1 VIVTATLR
9 APSVSP
15 IVAAGDAPEGGY
27 VPGVCNIGAWE
38 IRRRRRF
45 AYLGFGAAVVLFAVL
60 VAIDAPAWTRL
71 FLFFPIASGMVSWL
85 QARRR
90 FCAGFAV
97 GRISNFT
104 DGDAGRQRIEDD
116 EAHRADI
123 AAVRRMVR
131 DAVLV
136 AVPIAII
143 AALLPI

>member
-1 VIVTATLR
+1 VIVTASVN

-15 IVAAGDAPEGGY
+15 IVTTGGPAEGEY

-45 AYLGFGAAVVLFAVL
+45 GYLGFALAIVLFLAL
-60 VAIDAPAWTRL
+60 VAIGAPPWTRL
-71 FLFFPIASGMVSWL
+71 LVFFPLAGGMVSWL

-97 GRISNFT
+97 ARISNFT
-104 DGDAGRQRIEDD
+104 DGDAGRRRVEDD
-116 EAHRADI
+116 AAHRADI

-131 DAVLV
+131 DAILV
-136 AVPIAII
+136 ALPIAII
-143 AALLPI
+143 AALLPV

>member
-1 VIVTATLR
+1 MSALLSSPPVSRIVVRDGPADDR
-9 APSVSP
+9 
-15 IVAAGDAPEGGY
+15 Y

-45 AYLGFGAAVVLFAVL
+45 AYLGFAAAAILFAVL

-71 FLFFPIASGMVSWL
+71 FVFLPLASGLVSWL

-97 GRISNFT
+97 AGVSNFA
-104 DGDAGRQRIEDD
+104 DGDDGRRRVED
-116 EAHRADI
+116 EAAHRADI
-123 AAVRRMVR
+123 AAVRRMIR
-131 DAVLV
+131 DAVLI
-136 AVPIAII
+136 ALPIAIL

>member
-1 VIVTATLR
+1 MTA
-9 APSVSP
+9 AANAQPVSN
-15 IVAAGDAPEGGY
+15 IVAADGPGEGRY

-45 AYLGFGAAVVLFAVL
+45 AYLGFATAAILFVVL
-60 VAIDAPAWTRL
+60 VAIGAPAWTRL
-71 FLFFPIASGMVSWL
+71 LLFVPLAGGMVSWL

-97 GRISNFT
+97 ARIANFT
-104 DGDAGRQRIEDD
+104 DGDGGRESIEDD

-136 AVPIAII
+136 ALPIAIV

>member
-1 VIVTATLR
+1 VIVTASAS

-15 IVAAGDAPEGGY
+15 IAAAGDPEGGY

-45 AYLGFGAAVVLFAVL
+45 AYLGFAVSVILFLVL
-60 VAIDAPAWTRL
+60 VAIGAPAWTRL
-71 FLFFPIASGMVSWL
+71 LVFFPLAGALVSWF

-90 FCAGFAV
+90 FCVAFAV
-97 GRISNFT
+97 GGISNFT
-104 DGDAGRQRIEDD
+104 DTDDGRERIDDD

-123 AAVRRMVR
+123 ATVRRMVR
-131 DAVLV
+131 DAILV
-136 AVPIAII
+136 ALPIAIV